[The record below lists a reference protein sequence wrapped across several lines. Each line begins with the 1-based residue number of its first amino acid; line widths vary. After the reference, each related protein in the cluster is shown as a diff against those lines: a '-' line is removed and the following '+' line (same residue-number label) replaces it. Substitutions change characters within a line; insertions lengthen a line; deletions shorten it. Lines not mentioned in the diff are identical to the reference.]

1 MFKLIVLVA
10 AIVVI
15 TTQWSEF
22 NEIVNLASIFEVTS
36 EIITL
41 SLIHISEPTRP
52 Y

>member
-15 TTQWSEF
+15 TRQWSEF

-36 EIITL
+36 EIITKVK
-41 SLIHISEPTRP
+41 E
-52 Y
+52 

>member
-36 EIITL
+36 EIITKVK
-41 SLIHISEPTRP
+41 E
-52 Y
+52 

>member
-15 TTQWSEF
+15 TAQWSEF

-36 EIITL
+36 EIITKVK
-41 SLIHISEPTRP
+41 E
-52 Y
+52 